1 MVGSPESPVWEE
13 GGSVDRE
20 DPSPGLPAA
29 SKPASMIKKGKE
41 SWLLKNSCCT
51 TSVRKEEKEVMKVE
65 REGHLKKNVVT
76 PAVVPLEGQAAQC
89 SAMPA
94 ASVSM
99 KVVKEERK
107 GMEVGRGG
115 HLYKNGAMPAVYM
128 EVNREEKEEVPK
140 KSKEGPCRGGPQM
153 GPPVLPCSLFLSEN
167 FGKLNYGEY
176 VFYALPPSSYPF
188 EIYSLGQ
195 SESNAGLLLRLR
207 GGGSEE
213 D

>member
-1 MVGSPESPVWEE
+1 MDSTSKIPMVGSPESPVWEE

-65 REGHLKKNVVT
+65 RGGHLYKNVVT

-115 HLYKNGAMPAVYM
+115 HLYKNGAMPAVPM
-128 EVNREEKEEVPK
+128 EARDEEKEVMK
-140 KSKEGPCRGGPQM
+140 VVRGGHLYKNSAMPAAPMEVREEEKEVMKVVRGATSIKTVQCRPPQ
-153 GPPVLPCSLFLSEN
+153 SRW
-167 FGKLNYGEY
+167 K
-176 VFYALPPSSYPF
+176 
-188 EIYSLGQ
+188 
-195 SESNAGLLLRLR
+195 
-207 GGGSEE
+207 
-213 D
+213 